1 MDERAHRA
9 IGPLL
14 RGRRVVVVTEVL
26 AAVTASMP
34 LFEEFGADV
43 RAICGVLGVGD
54 LPAIEFRLLG
64 GAPGSIME
72 GIWAF
77 ERMAKSPP
85 TEVIG
90 WLDEWDPDRSALVLA
105 PILGD
110 FGEVAGRRAYG
121 ARRPE
126 WGALE
131 DKMVIDE
138 VWDAAGV
145 ARAPREVV
153 RVADGPRAHASFGG
167 ESVWVADNR
176 DGWHG
181 GADRVRWIWN
191 DGQLEEA
198 VAFFEGVADRV
209 RVMPFLEGVPCSIHG
224 YVVPHRV
231 HAFRPVELLML
242 RDRRRGRFVYAS
254 VATSWDPHPA
264 DRTEMR
270 AMARQVGRYLSQS
283 VGYLGGFSIDGV
295 MTVDGFRPTE
305 LNPRLSAGLGVQWG
319 SLGQEFPLGT
329 LTRMLNEG
337 DLDATMLDDVEDL
350 VVRGADERRMGRV
363 MLSVP
368 EEIPS
373 EQVPVRL
380 DGGHLHQVVEGGV
393 ATVEVGPGPSGSTV
407 MAVFDDVPAGER
419 FGPRAAAVAEFAA
432 ARWGLDLGSLEIA
445 PSVRMIE

>member
-9 IGPLL
+9 IEPLL
-14 RGRRVVVVTEVL
+14 SGRRVLVVSEAL
-26 AAVTASMP
+26 AAVTSSMA
-34 LFEEFGADV
+34 LFEQFGADV
-43 RAICGVLGVGD
+43 RAVSGVLGVGE

-77 ERMAKSPP
+77 EGAVKSPP
-85 TEVIG
+85 SEVLA

-110 FGEVAGRRAYG
+110 FGVVAGRRAYG

-131 DKMVIDE
+131 DKMVIDD

-145 ARAPREVV
+145 PRAPREVV
-153 RVADGPRAHASFGG
+153 GVAQGARAHASFGG

-181 GADRVRWIWN
+181 GADRVRWVWN
-191 DGQLEEA
+191 DALLEA
-198 VAFFEGVADRV
+198 AIAYFGGVADRV

-231 HAFRPVELLML
+231 HVFRPVELLML
-242 RDRRRGRFVYAS
+242 RDRGRGRFVYGS
-254 VATSWDPHPA
+254 VATSWDPHPS
-264 DRTEMR
+264 DREEMR
-270 AMARQVGRYLSQS
+270 AVARRVGRHLAET
-283 VGYLGGFSIDGV
+283 VGYRGGFSIDGV
-295 MTVDGFRPTE
+295 MTSDGFRPTE

-319 SLGQEFPLGT
+319 ALGQDFPLGT
-329 LTRMLNEG
+329 LTRMLNE
-337 DLDATMLDDVEDL
+337 DQLDATMLDGVEDL
-350 VVRGADERRMGRV
+350 VVKGADERRVGRV
-363 MLSVP
+363 LFSVP
-368 EEIPS
+368 DEIPA
-373 EQVPVRL
+373 EQVPVRF
-380 DGGHLHQVVEGGV
+380 DAGHLHQALEDGA
-393 ATVEVGPGPSGSTV
+393 ATIEIGPGPSGSVV

-419 FGPRAAAVAEFAA
+419 FGPRAAAVAGFAA
-432 ARWGLDLGSLEIA
+432 QRWDLDLAHLEVA
-445 PSVRMIE
+445 PDVRVIV